1 MAAGLCFKTFTAARH
16 DAEEGEVVEAH
27 DAFAR
32 DEHAVI
38 QEGVPEGGVIFCNHR
53 EEIKKNNKTSN
64 SEYMYICMFAY
75 HWQFQ
80 IVKLVAINAFST
92 NARVV
97 LCI

>member
-1 MAAGLCFKTFTAARH
+1 
-16 DAEEGEVVEAH
+16 
-27 DAFAR
+27 
-32 DEHAVI
+32 
-38 QEGVPEGGVIFCNHR
+38 
-53 EEIKKNNKTSN
+53 
-64 SEYMYICMFAY
+64 MFAY